1 MKVWK
6 YCLDNKKIES
16 ELKGRIM
23 GVKVQM
29 QSFHLY
35 FDLNLATH
43 LYSHTDNL
51 AKPVQ
56 STKMSAASSKRLNL
70 KLKADLAM
78 QVLESLNL

>member
-16 ELKGRIM
+16 EFKGRII

-35 FDLNLATH
+35 FDLNLATR

-51 AKPVQ
+51 AKSVQ
-56 STKMSAASSKRLNL
+56 STKMSAASSKRL
-70 KLKADLAM
+70 ADLTM